1 MNSQMPARGWVY
13 LSFSV
18 YEGTFRVTLLST
30 AVYFLQAWQNLVFLK
45 PLPSFIKM
53 GLWLHSFQDR
63 MDKCDSFTLVSFSF
77 ETSSTIAFDWIHLM
91 ISQQEQMKESG
102 ARRTLDR
109 SREIP
114 RSACS
119 WITAGLRSTYAVSPS
134 AVDFRSIL
142 PVAQI
147 RLCKIQDLL

>member
-1 MNSQMPARGWVY
+1 MSARCWVY

-18 YEGTFRVTLLST
+18 YEGTSRVTLLST
-30 AVYFLQAWQNLVFLK
+30 AVYFLKAWQNLIFLK

-53 GLWLHSFQDR
+53 GLWLPSFQNR
-63 MDKCDSFTLVSFSF
+63 MDKQTWFFHIGVIFFWNIQYHCFWLNPPHDFPTGTD
-77 ETSSTIAFDWIHLM
+77 ERNW
-91 ISQQEQMKESG
+91 

-109 SREIP
+109 SRESP

-134 AVDFRSIL
+134 AVDLRSIL

-147 RLCKIQDLL
+147 PLCKIQDLL